1 MNNDL
6 FQRAKAAVEA
16 KDYHSA
22 LGLYTACLQDSS
34 DPLGPGEMGL
44 LYHRIGNC
52 LTKLKNYE
60 EAIQAYQQAAGDTA
74 YDACGA
80 VNYNM
85 GMAYAEIGRAHV

>member
-44 LYHRIGNC
+44 LYHRIGDR
-52 LTKLKNYE
+52 KS
-60 EAIQAYQQAAGDTA
+60 
-74 YDACGA
+74 
-80 VNYNM
+80 V
-85 GMAYAEIGRAHV
+85 V